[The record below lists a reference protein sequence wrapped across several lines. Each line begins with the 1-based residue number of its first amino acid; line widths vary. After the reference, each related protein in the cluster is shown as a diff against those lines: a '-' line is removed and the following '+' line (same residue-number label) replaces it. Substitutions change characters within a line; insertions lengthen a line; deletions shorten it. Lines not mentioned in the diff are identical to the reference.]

1 MTVLAREAA
10 ADPSVIRLAAAGD
23 RVAFTRLV
31 AAYHG
36 DMVRVAYV
44 VAGGD
49 QDVADDAV
57 QSAWAIAW
65 RKLGSIR
72 NPERLKPWLLTVAA
86 NEARGIL
93 RRQHRATIVEI
104 DVVDHERAGVD
115 PAAALAGELDLA
127 RAIRHLSAD
136 DRSLLALRYA
146 AGLDSAEIGA
156 LTGRP
161 AATVRWR
168 LSRLLSRLRKELS
181 DA

>member
-1 MTVLAREAA
+1 MTVLARDVA
-10 ADPSVIRLAAAGD
+10 ADSSLVRLAAAGD

-31 AAYHG
+31 AAYHA

-44 VAGGD
+44 VSGGD
-49 QDVADDAV
+49 QGVADDAA

-72 NPERLKPWLLTVAA
+72 DPERLKPWLLTVAA
-86 NEARGIL
+86 NEARQAM

-104 DVVDHERAGVD
+104 DVVDRERNEAD
-115 PAAALAGELDLA
+115 PAATSAGELDLA
-127 RAIRHLSAD
+127 HAIRHLSAD

-146 AGLDSAEIGA
+146 VGLDSAEIGT

-168 LSRLLSRLRKELS
+168 LARLLARLRKELS

>member
-1 MTVLAREAA
+1 MTVLARDVAT
-10 ADPSVIRLAAAGD
+10 DSSLVRLAAAGD

-31 AAYHG
+31 AAYHA
-36 DMVRVAYV
+36 DMVRVAYFV
-44 VAGGD
+44 SGGD
-49 QDVADDAV
+49 QDVADDAA

-72 NPERLKPWLLTVAA
+72 DPERLKPWLLTVAA

-104 DVVDHERAGVD
+104 DVVDCERPGVD
-115 PAAALAGELDLA
+115 PAATLAGELDLEH
-127 RAIRHLSAD
+127 AIRHLSAD

-168 LSRLLSRLRKELS
+168 LARLLARLRKELS